1 LNKMGR
7 FQPTKAGLSDSG
19 NHQQNFLGKKRCRDL
34 TLRSTLTRAHA
45 RSGLLLIVLMAP
57 VVDCVIIGAGLAGLQ
72 AARRL
77 ADEGVSGACVVRLS
91 PILANDKP
99 PPPQRLRAAADAP
112 LCVCKCRRA
121 HHHHLTVVASLPFN
135 RSQSSCSRPEITWEG
150 ECLRC
155 EERPAL
161 PLPTHSTTFFYPKAI
176 LRAVL
181 CVCPS
186 HALNSLWQL
195 PPRPRDFPTVGGPRP
210 LAPAAGPRVYPRRRE
225 QRLEGVH
232 RCAGVGVPR
241 IRLA

>member
-1 LNKMGR
+1 MNKMGR

-161 PLPTHSTTFFYPKAI
+161 PLPTHSTTFLSQSNFACRVVRVSI
-176 LRAVL
+176 SRAELSVAT
-181 CVCPS
+181 PPP
-186 HALNSLWQL
+186 
-195 PPRPRDFPTVGGPRP
+195 PPRLPHSWRASPLGPCSW
-210 LAPAAGPRVYPRRRE
+210 APSLSTATRTAS
-225 QRLEGVH
+225 
-232 RCAGVGVPR
+232 
-241 IRLA
+241 